1 MNRLKKIMAAMTLA
15 VILNTGAGVASA
27 TPTIPDLSSR
37 VANVW
42 RNTCGVTSKC
52 ARYAYLP
59 TIDCRNLKP
68 TGIVCLN
75 CTGVSK
81 TLKPVQINTAT
92 SSLFMPGI
100 LKTTYNNFGIIQK
113 EIEDIINQAARKV
126 GISPALLKAV
136 AQAESNGNQGA
147 ISPAGAIGVMQLMPG
162 TARALGV
169 NPFNTEQNIL
179 GGAQYLKCQ
188 LDRFDGNVPKALAA
202 YNAGPGAVEE
212 YNGVPPYAETRAYVA
227 RVMLLTGGI

>member
-1 MNRLKKIMAAMTLA
+1 MKLKKIMAAMTLA

-27 TPTIPDLSSR
+27 TPTI
-37 VANVW
+37 
-42 RNTCGVTSKC
+42 
-52 ARYAYLP
+52 
-59 TIDCRNLKP
+59 DCKNLKP
-68 TGIVCLN
+68 ATILCLN
-75 CTGVSK
+75 CAGISSAS
-81 TLKPVQINTAT
+81 KPVKIDITA
-92 SSLFMPGI
+92 SNLFILPG
-100 LKTTYNNFGIIQK
+100 LLMGTYNNNFGILQK
-113 EIEDIINQAARKV
+113 EIEDIINQAAKKV

-179 GGAQYLKCQ
+179 GGARYLKCQ
-188 LDRFDGNVPKALAA
+188 LDRFDGNIPKALAA

-227 RVMLLTGGI
+227 RVMLLAGGI